1 MHIPNFT
8 YRSGVLEM
16 PNSADTIKD
25 VAMLI
30 ETGRVRQALSK
41 VFAYE
46 VVEVLMDM
54 IKEGQEATSCL

>member
-1 MHIPNFT
+1 
-8 YRSGVLEM
+8 M